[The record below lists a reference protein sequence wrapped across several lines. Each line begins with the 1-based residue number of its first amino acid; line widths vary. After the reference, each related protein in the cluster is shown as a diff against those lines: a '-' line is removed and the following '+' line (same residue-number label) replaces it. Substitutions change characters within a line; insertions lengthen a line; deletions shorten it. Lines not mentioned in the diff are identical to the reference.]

1 MHNKYLIDPLFYSLQ
16 SMLELEKER
25 IQLLC
30 NNLNQYSQHIS
41 LFGQTLTTVSS
52 GDSSVSGVHG
62 KVSGNQFFNHPTLLF
77 LVIQCHTQI
86 HCAISKVDVEKD
98 IQALM
103 EETAV
108 LSIENKSELLLADYF
123 VSMERREV
131 PLTAWPCIEKSD

>member
-1 MHNKYLIDPLFYSLQ
+1 MVPLFYSLQ

-62 KVSGNQFFNHPTLLF
+62 EVSGNQFFNHPTLLF

-108 LSIENKSELLLADYF
+108 LSLENKSELLLADYF

-131 PLTAWPCIEKSD
+131 PLTVWPCIEKSD